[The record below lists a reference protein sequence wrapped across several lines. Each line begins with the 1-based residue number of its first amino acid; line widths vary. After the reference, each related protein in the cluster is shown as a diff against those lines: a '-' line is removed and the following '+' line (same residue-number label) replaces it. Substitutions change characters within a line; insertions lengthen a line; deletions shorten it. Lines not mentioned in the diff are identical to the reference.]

1 MRQVVGRRL
10 SRLSD
15 DANRLLTAAA
25 AFNGLFRFD
34 IAASVAGL
42 DETRALDAID
52 EALEAQLVRPEGDAD
67 IFDFVHAN
75 IRQTLYTEL
84 SPPRQVRLHR
94 QVAEAMEQVHGDKAR
109 DHAAEIAYQ
118 YHRSSTLPG
127 AERGVDYAVV
137 AADLAEAAYAHDEA
151 ATFLRVALELMPE
164 DDERR
169 PRLLARLG
177 LALAWTLDY
186 DEALKT
192 ASEAGDLIAATEGN
206 DAAADFLAEGARTL
220 FGAGF
225 QRGALALAEQGLRH
239 VGDRRDAAWVW
250 LTTYDL
256 MRREAQDPD
265 NPGIPLDSLERD
277 ELKRI
282 AEGLSLEEAL
292 LGSRRF
298 SSREDVL
305 ARARNER
312 GPMTILAGEYRRAL
326 SLWRALAVAAEQQG
340 GIASAMA
347 GWAYV
352 ARCHNALGDF
362 AAARDAYQRGEALE
376 ARLGGASLYHT
387 LSLGAARY
395 ELVAAQLDD
404 LREEDV
410 ALIKGLVGQV
420 AAENNWALA
429 AVRAIGTVVFARVE
443 RGDESVRLVGALMP
457 ALERAPG
464 WALNYPPIPCD
475 AAEALWLLER
485 SDHIEVIERNLRE
498 KVVAPDFRY
507 PMRDGRLS
515 LARLCA
521 LQGRYDEAVD
531 WFAKARAVLDEQ
543 GARPLRAITDFDEA
557 LMYVRRGAPG
567 DKERASPLLD
577 AALQQF
583 RDLGM
588 TGWISRA
595 ESLL

>member
-1 MRQVVGRRL
+1 MEQTYGDPSAGSGE
-10 SRLSD
+10 SRL
-15 DANRLLTAAA
+15 
-25 AFNGLFRFD
+25 
-34 IAASVAGL
+34 
-42 DETRALDAID
+42 
-52 EALEAQLVRPEGDAD
+52 
-67 IFDFVHAN
+67 
-75 IRQTLYTEL
+75 
-84 SPPRQVRLHR
+84 
-94 QVAEAMEQVHGDKAR
+94 AE
-109 DHAAEIAYQ
+109 HAAELAYQ
-118 YHRSSTLPG
+118 YHRSAALPG
-127 AERGVDYAVV
+127 AERGVDHALA
-137 AADLAEAAYAHDEA
+137 AADRAEAAYARDEA
-151 ATFLRVALELMPE
+151 AAFLQIALELLPE
-164 DDERR
+164 DDARR
-169 PRLLARLG
+169 PRLLGRLG
-177 LALAWTLDY
+177 LALAWALAY
-186 DEALKT
+186 DEALKA

-220 FGAGF
+220 SGAGF
-225 QRGALALAEQGLRH
+225 QRGAWALGEQGLRH

-265 NPGIPLDSLERD
+265 NPGIPLDSPERD

-282 AEGLSLEEAL
+282 AEGLSLEEAP
-292 LGSRRF
+292 LGTRRF

-305 ARARNER
+305 ARAGNER
-312 GPMTILAGEYRRAL
+312 GPMLVLAGEYRRAL

-340 GIASAMA
+340 GIAGAML

-362 AAARDAYQRGEALE
+362 AAARDAYQRGEALG

-410 ALIKGLVGQV
+410 ALIEGLVGQV
-420 AAENNWALA
+420 AAEDNWALA

-443 RGDESVRLVGALMP
+443 RGDESVRLVGALMS

-498 KVVAPDFRY
+498 KVIAPDFRY

-515 LARLCA
+515 LACLCA
-521 LQGRYDEAVD
+521 LQGRYDEAVE
-531 WFAKARAVLDEQ
+531 WFAKARTVLEEQ
-543 GARPLRAITDFDEA
+543 GARPLRAIVDFDQA
-557 LMYVRRGAPG
+557 LMYHRRDEPGA
-567 DKERASPLLD
+567 KERAAPLLE
-577 AALQQF
+577 AALAQF
-583 RDLGM
+583 RELGM
-588 TGWISRA
+588 SGWIRRA
-595 ESLL
+595 ESLR